1 MPTSVFGGRLLAWL
15 CFAAGLYWRNI
26 PLLLTGAG
34 GMAACRFGDAA
45 ATRYVVAVS
54 LFFLLHLILA
64 LWIPEATTWFDPDG
78 ESLWLEAVV
87 AFAGLATCKFAG
99 WTGHIKGG
107 RG

>member
-1 MPTSVFGGRLLAWL
+1 
-15 CFAAGLYWRNI
+15 
-26 PLLLTGAG
+26 
-34 GMAACRFGDAA
+34 MAACRFGDAA
-45 ATRYVVAVS
+45 ATRYVMAVS
-54 LFFLLHLILA
+54 LFFLLHLVLA
-64 LWIPEATTWFDPDG
+64 LWIPAAATWFDPDG